1 MICSYLRFII
11 HHFFLDF
18 QLLFPYN
25 KNTLIGISNCN
36 ILLTFLCYTT
46 LSTQGRTHHEIET
59 ADCFCDFSMFT
70 MKVYRRRRSKFR
82 YAKCARHNFRGWW
95 RIHCRAHEGLF
106 CFFLLESRLDSFRAL
121 PYNQENTRFY

>member
-1 MICSYLRFII
+1 MEPSRNIRICSYLRFII

-25 KNTLIGISNCN
+25 KNALIGISNCN

-70 MKVYRRRRSKFR
+70 FKIHRRISGPSSGMPSAPTIAFMRGGASAAGLMMVYSSDL
-82 YAKCARHNFRGWW
+82 YLWW
-95 RIHCRAHEGLF
+95 SQCVGIRV
-106 CFFLLESRLDSFRAL
+106 
-121 PYNQENTRFY
+121 